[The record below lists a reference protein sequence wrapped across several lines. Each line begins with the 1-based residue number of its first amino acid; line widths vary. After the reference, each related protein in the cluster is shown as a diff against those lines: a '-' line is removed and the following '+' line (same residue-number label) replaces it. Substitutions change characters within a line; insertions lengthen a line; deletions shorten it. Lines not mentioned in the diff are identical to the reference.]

1 MWGFPNE
8 PACAR
13 RRTHLKIKGEH
24 MKKIFTLFLFCV
36 VLVGCRGRTGKDGTG
51 GGEMQSFTGVTDV
64 DGFGVQVNNFGDLD
78 EVTAYYALASAPHDF
93 FELKGPDTAM
103 TTAPYYAPVSYTHLD
118 VYKRQPSRH
127 R

>member
-1 MWGFPNE
+1 
-8 PACAR
+8 
-13 RRTHLKIKGEH
+13 

-103 TTAPYYAPVSYTHLD
+103 TTAPYYALLYSGSNVLVRMYNVPVGSPYRILIW
-118 VYKRQPSRH
+118 RPAGLI
-127 R
+127 